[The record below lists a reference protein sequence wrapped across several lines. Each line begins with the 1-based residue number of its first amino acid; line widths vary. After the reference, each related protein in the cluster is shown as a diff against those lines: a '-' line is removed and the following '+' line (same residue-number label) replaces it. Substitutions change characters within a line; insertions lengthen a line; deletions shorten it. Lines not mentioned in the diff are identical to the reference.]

1 MPYAFATFESEMGAI
16 SCVEQDGKPFQGRIL
31 KINHKMRKNMVK
43 EDKDCWFCYSNP
55 KIDSQLIISPK
66 DAPGEFYLAVP
77 KGPVTD
83 EHFLVVPKQHI
94 AHSLELSPAQ
104 SVNY

>member
-1 MPYAFATFESEMGAI
+1 
-16 SCVEQDGKPFQGRIL
+16 
-31 KINHKMRKNMVK
+31 MRKTMVK

-83 EHFLVVPKQHI
+83 EHFLVVPK
-94 AHSLELSPAQ
+94 
-104 SVNY
+104 